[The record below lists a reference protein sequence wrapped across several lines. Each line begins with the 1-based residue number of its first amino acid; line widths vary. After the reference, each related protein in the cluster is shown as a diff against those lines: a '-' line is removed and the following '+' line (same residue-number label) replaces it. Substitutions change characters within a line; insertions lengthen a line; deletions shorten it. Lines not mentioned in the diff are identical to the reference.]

1 MTRRRVVI
9 TGVGAVTPLG
19 GARDLVQRWVAGESG
34 IRDGE
39 GGCLCDYELLLLG
52 SLPGTWGAANGIIT
66 FYDES
71 LAPAPPAPA

>member
-19 GARDLVQRWVAGESG
+19 GAHDLLSRWAAGEAG

-39 GGCLCDYELLLLG
+39 GACVDFD
-52 SLPGTWGAANGIIT
+52 PT
-66 FYDES
+66 
-71 LAPAPPAPA
+71 

>member
-19 GARDLVQRWVAGESG
+19 GARDLVQRWAAGESG

-39 GGCLCDYELLLLG
+39 GACAEFE
-52 SLPGTWGAANGIIT
+52 PRT
-66 FYDES
+66 
-71 LAPAPPAPA
+71 P